1 MRVYMSKENLEQFLA
16 WMSSD
21 SMVTTLP
28 GDGGRTQDVFAFL
41 RTPLSASVEAV
52 FGGRFSGESKWQFPL
67 VEKLDL
73 VGYYQKEK
81 DIFYNADTCMGSLA
95 EEIKAETQA
104 RILACLDENSDAIKA
119 GTSEKA
125 RFWVDGV
132 DDYARDREVLKMFFE
147 GEEFPVP
154 CFVAPEKG
162 DLIDSLE
169 DREAVVQKLTAKTL
183 EEKMDEY
190 ACYLLCKERRDKAY
204 AKFIKN
210 TPKKALIT
218 RKIMAA
224 AKAEEEK
231 GAMNLC
237 VEIQNKEGKTMSF
250 SFPADHL
257 SRAPGSA
264 LGSFFYSAYA
274 VPKKVRD
281 SIKKFFQGEEDR
293 PWLAKDGFY
302 PEEILRITYKK
313 KEVYVKR

>member
-1 MRVYMSKENLEQFLA
+1 
-16 WMSSD
+16 
-21 SMVTTLP
+21 
-28 GDGGRTQDVFAFL
+28 
-41 RTPLSASVEAV
+41 
-52 FGGRFSGESKWQFPL
+52 
-67 VEKLDL
+67 
-73 VGYYQKEK
+73 
-81 DIFYNADTCMGSLA
+81 
-95 EEIKAETQA
+95 
-104 RILACLDENSDAIKA
+104 
-119 GTSEKA
+119 
-125 RFWVDGV
+125 
-132 DDYARDREVLKMFFE
+132 
-147 GEEFPVP
+147 
-154 CFVAPEKG
+154 
-162 DLIDSLE
+162 
-169 DREAVVQKLTAKTL
+169 
-183 EEKMDEY
+183 MDEY

-210 TPKKALIT
+210 APKKALII

-224 AKAEEEK
+224 AKAEEEN